1 MADRM
6 LPFGQVTPTARPI
19 GAFVQAAQQDTP
31 GPARP
36 VELPAA
42 RGIDTL
48 QQSGTTNVQ
57 GFNQFQQLAAALAP
71 FSSALMKTAETGYES
86 YAKGKIE
93 EGYYRARN
101 QYARA
106 QLSLQVQAETGAAD
120 AASTIG
126 QLQKRDPEAAQLLK
140 ESNPWALIGQRRAV
154 AQLVA
159 ADVEN
164 ALEDDLVNSA
174 GLLAQMKPGSPALK
188 ARQVQLTSQAL
199 GRYGLTGDELEVNFY
214 VTPRVNKASEQYT
227 DKQRKFYNKAVEDST
242 TSAATAALGATVDQI
257 LKNDAVV
264 DGVTYKRGTAEW
276 REYGAAVLTQG
287 LDQQLRLLD
296 PEARARAIQYIR
308 AQVGGTYGNAGPFAA
323 GLLQSIRGGDPSMPY
338 EKRPTWGAMA
348 PLEMQELQVRGMKAT
363 QEQHDLKQ
371 KTVENQ
377 LNTAWY
383 GTPEKKG
390 PGSLDPNDPGYP
402 AALVAF
408 RNMALGM
415 GYLNPEEYIARRA
428 NDQSRYVQVV
438 SPPDPF
444 LAENFAVEIGMMP
457 PSAWTDDPNAYANA
471 LRQAQQIANQE
482 PTPEGKRETYRRLV
496 GEIDKARSSAADF
509 DAGVRDRVQQEV
521 LQDLDSD
528 AVRQIRDK
536 QKVGGKQGPLLS
548 QMMASQ
554 IGSGVSVSAAVAST
568 YQNAQLTAAA
578 NRLTA
583 LYERELSTGIRNW
596 KAENPGRQLSPAQ
609 RSVEMSEAAARAR
622 KSPQYVQII
631 KELTGRQPG
640 ELGPRKVGTNP
651 KDARGVPREGAR
663 KLSDDTIRTYQSR
676 PVMEPR
682 WVYGELQQLQRGKP
696 VSPEL
701 YNMARRANTTTF
713 NYLLEQLKMYPT
725 LDPKGEAKRWLE
737 EKIRQQRPA
746 RTVAGNQVSSVV
758 RDGLGGWNP
767 LAAGGWLMS
776 MIAPPAAAATLP
788 PSFSMVLPPGGVA
801 SSGDL
806 AGLGRGMGGLLGLIR
821 SGEGGW
827 NSVNRGVAGDT
838 PGGIG
843 TLTTRAIGSLVDLQE
858 RGRVFAVGAYQ
869 FTPGV
874 LARAMREAGLSRN
887 APFTP
892 ENQNR
897 MAVALITG
905 SKRPALA
912 AYIRG
917 ESNNLNAA
925 HTEIAQE
932 WAALQGPSGRGMYDN
947 DKAGNKASVS
957 SQKVRALL
965 QQARQEYIGRNRGR
979 RASATPNTELGNQ
992 LVAQLA
998 EEGGYEDVAGLQP
1011 LPINRMLRQAG
1022 RPMSPASRGQDAPW
1036 YGTRKGM
1043 KVDPSLHDQTI
1054 QRNQRNQQ
1062 AIENWDPI
1070 EAESKQRLNNTNP
1083 SPRSRASAPSQVKAV
1098 EFLYEL
1104 ERKVE
1109 RRKRDA
1115 FDEAGKDDP
1124 RSRMSGPVYK
1134 EFANETAKMSKAADN
1149 TLFLTPKERAAVRS
1163 MTFQV
1168 LDAAAKGRDELGK
1181 EDLPVSLNRAFPK
1194 LGNDLLYEWNM
1205 RRLRLRENTVD
1216 MLQMGRDAIRPI
1228 DLPGQ

>member
-363 QEQHDLKQ
+363 QEQHDLQQ

-438 SPPDPF
+438 RPPDPF
-444 LAENFAVEIGMMP
+444 LAENFAVEIGMVP

-528 AVRQIRDK
+528 AVRQIRNE
-536 QKVGGKQGPLLS
+536 QKVGGKQGSALD
-548 QMMASQ
+548 QMLASRM
-554 IGSGVSVSAAVAST
+554 GSGASVSTAVAST
-568 YQNAQLTAAA
+568 YQNAKLTAAA

-583 LYERELSTGIRNW
+583 LYERELSKGIRDW

-651 KDARGVPREGAR
+651 RDARGVPREGAR

-737 EKIRQQRPA
+737 EKSRQQRPA

-788 PSFSMVLPPGGVA
+788 PSFMGGAERFPAGSPGQFEKPESVVYERPGRGNQPGVDYWFPSKQFPAVLTGRVKDVGREPGYGNYVVVESTDPRNGQKVDVLYGHLPDGGVYVRRGQTINAGQLIGKQGGTGNVRSADGTIA
-801 SSGDL
+801 SVDFFAPRPAGSRDMTPYQDFDGLRRFVTSRMVSG
-806 AGLGRGMGGLLGLIR
+806 GRSTSSSTQISMATPTTRRGGGLTGIATYYNG
-821 SGEGGW
+821 SGG
-827 NSVNRGVAGDT
+827 SDGVAGGPTANGEIYDPNKMTAAVQWSQRGKYLNKWVTVEDLDT
-838 PGGIG
+838 GRSVRVWVNDVGQMGG
-843 TLTTRAIGSLVDLQE
+843 
-858 RGRVFAVGAYQ
+858 
-869 FTPGV
+869 
-874 LARAMREAGLSRN
+874 
-887 APFTP
+887 
-892 ENQNR
+892 
-897 MAVALITG
+897 
-905 SKRPALA
+905 
-912 AYIRG
+912 
-917 ESNNLNAA
+917 
-925 HTEIAQE
+925 TEQ
-932 WAALQGPSGRGMYDN
+932 S
-947 DKAGNKASVS
+947 
-957 SQKVRALL
+957 
-965 QQARQEYIGRNRGR
+965 
-979 RASATPNTELGNQ
+979 
-992 LVAQLA
+992 
-998 EEGGYEDVAGLQP
+998 
-1011 LPINRMLRQAG
+1011 INRTDPRVIDL
-1022 RPMSPASRGQDAPW
+1022 SPAAFRKLFGSTQRGT
-1036 YGTRKGM
+1036 GRIRIKG
-1043 KVDPSLHDQTI
+1043 
-1054 QRNQRNQQ
+1054 
-1062 AIENWDPI
+1062 
-1070 EAESKQRLNNTNP
+1070 
-1083 SPRSRASAPSQVKAV
+1083 VK
-1098 EFLYEL
+1098 
-1104 ERKVE
+1104 
-1109 RRKRDA
+1109 
-1115 FDEAGKDDP
+1115 
-1124 RSRMSGPVYK
+1124 
-1134 EFANETAKMSKAADN
+1134 
-1149 TLFLTPKERAAVRS
+1149 
-1163 MTFQV
+1163 
-1168 LDAAAKGRDELGK
+1168 
-1181 EDLPVSLNRAFPK
+1181 
-1194 LGNDLLYEWNM
+1194 
-1205 RRLRLRENTVD
+1205 
-1216 MLQMGRDAIRPI
+1216 
-1228 DLPGQ
+1228 

>member
-227 DKQRKFYNKAVEDST
+227 DKQRKFYNKAVEEST

-363 QEQHDLKQ
+363 QEQHDLQ
-371 KTVENQ
+371 QQTLQ
-377 LNTAWY
+377 LKVDEIWDA
-383 GTPEKKG
+383 G
-390 PGSLDPNDPGYP
+390 PGRLIPGDLNWLP
-402 AALVAF
+402 TIRDFQIKAAALGFLDVESYVI
-408 RNMALGM
+408 RRGK
-415 GYLNPEEYIARRA
+415 ERSEYI
-428 NDQSRYVQVV
+428 QVV

-444 LAENFAVEIGMMP
+444 LAENFAVEIGMVP

-471 LRQAQQIANQE
+471 LRQAQQIASQE

-536 QKVGGKQGPLLS
+536 QKVGGKQGPMLS

-788 PSFSMVLPPGGVA
+788 PSFMGGAERFPAGSPGQFEKPESVVYERPGRGNQPGVDYWFPSKQFPAVLTGRVKDVGREPGYGNYVVVESTDPRNGQKVDVLYGHLPDGGVYVRRGQTINAGQLIGKQGGTGNVRSADGTIA
-801 SSGDL
+801 SVDFFAPRPAGSRDMTPYQDFDGLRRFVTSRMVSG
-806 AGLGRGMGGLLGLIR
+806 GRSTSSSTQISMATPTTRRGGGLTGIATYYNG
-821 SGEGGW
+821 SGG
-827 NSVNRGVAGDT
+827 SDGVAGGPTANGEIYDPNKMTAAVQWSQRGKYLNKWVTVEDLDT
-838 PGGIG
+838 GRSVRVWVNDVGQMGG
-843 TLTTRAIGSLVDLQE
+843 
-858 RGRVFAVGAYQ
+858 
-869 FTPGV
+869 
-874 LARAMREAGLSRN
+874 
-887 APFTP
+887 
-892 ENQNR
+892 
-897 MAVALITG
+897 
-905 SKRPALA
+905 
-912 AYIRG
+912 
-917 ESNNLNAA
+917 
-925 HTEIAQE
+925 TEQ
-932 WAALQGPSGRGMYDN
+932 S
-947 DKAGNKASVS
+947 
-957 SQKVRALL
+957 
-965 QQARQEYIGRNRGR
+965 
-979 RASATPNTELGNQ
+979 
-992 LVAQLA
+992 
-998 EEGGYEDVAGLQP
+998 
-1011 LPINRMLRQAG
+1011 INRTDPRVIDL
-1022 RPMSPASRGQDAPW
+1022 SPAAFRKLFGSTQRGT
-1036 YGTRKGM
+1036 GRIRIKG
-1043 KVDPSLHDQTI
+1043 
-1054 QRNQRNQQ
+1054 
-1062 AIENWDPI
+1062 
-1070 EAESKQRLNNTNP
+1070 
-1083 SPRSRASAPSQVKAV
+1083 VK
-1098 EFLYEL
+1098 
-1104 ERKVE
+1104 
-1109 RRKRDA
+1109 
-1115 FDEAGKDDP
+1115 
-1124 RSRMSGPVYK
+1124 
-1134 EFANETAKMSKAADN
+1134 
-1149 TLFLTPKERAAVRS
+1149 
-1163 MTFQV
+1163 
-1168 LDAAAKGRDELGK
+1168 
-1181 EDLPVSLNRAFPK
+1181 
-1194 LGNDLLYEWNM
+1194 
-1205 RRLRLRENTVD
+1205 
-1216 MLQMGRDAIRPI
+1216 
-1228 DLPGQ
+1228 

>member
-371 KTVENQ
+371 QTVENQ

-438 SPPDPF
+438 RPPDPF
-444 LAENFAVEIGMMP
+444 LAENFAVEIGMVP

-471 LRQAQQIANQE
+471 LRQAQQIASQE

-528 AVRQIRDK
+528 AVRQIRNE
-536 QKVGGKQGPLLS
+536 QKVGGKQGSALD
-548 QMMASQ
+548 QMLASRM
-554 IGSGVSVSAAVAST
+554 GSGASVSTAVAST
-568 YQNAQLTAAA
+568 YQNAKLTAAA

-651 KDARGVPREGAR
+651 RDARGVPREGAR

-788 PSFSMVLPPGGVA
+788 PSFMGGAEGFPAGSPGQFEKPESVVYERPGRGNQPGVDYWFPSKQFPAVLAGRVKDVGREPGYGNYVVVESTDPRNGQTVDVLYGHLPDGGVYVRRGQTINAGQLIGKQGGTGNVKSADGTIASVDFFAPRPAGSRDMTPYQDFDGLRRFVTSRMVSGGRSTSSSTQISMATPTTRPGGGLTGIA
-801 SSGDL
+801 TYYNGSGGSD
-806 AGLGRGMGGLLGLIR
+806 
-821 SGEGGW
+821 
-827 NSVNRGVAGDT
+827 GVAGGPTANGEIYDPNKMTAAVQWSQRGKYLNKWVTVEDLDT
-838 PGGIG
+838 GRSVRVWVNDVGQMGG
-843 TLTTRAIGSLVDLQE
+843 
-858 RGRVFAVGAYQ
+858 
-869 FTPGV
+869 
-874 LARAMREAGLSRN
+874 
-887 APFTP
+887 
-892 ENQNR
+892 
-897 MAVALITG
+897 
-905 SKRPALA
+905 
-912 AYIRG
+912 
-917 ESNNLNAA
+917 
-925 HTEIAQE
+925 TEQ
-932 WAALQGPSGRGMYDN
+932 S
-947 DKAGNKASVS
+947 
-957 SQKVRALL
+957 
-965 QQARQEYIGRNRGR
+965 
-979 RASATPNTELGNQ
+979 
-992 LVAQLA
+992 
-998 EEGGYEDVAGLQP
+998 
-1011 LPINRMLRQAG
+1011 INRTDPRVIDL
-1022 RPMSPASRGQDAPW
+1022 SPAAFRKLFGSTQRGT
-1036 YGTRKGM
+1036 GRIRIKG
-1043 KVDPSLHDQTI
+1043 
-1054 QRNQRNQQ
+1054 
-1062 AIENWDPI
+1062 
-1070 EAESKQRLNNTNP
+1070 
-1083 SPRSRASAPSQVKAV
+1083 VK
-1098 EFLYEL
+1098 
-1104 ERKVE
+1104 
-1109 RRKRDA
+1109 
-1115 FDEAGKDDP
+1115 
-1124 RSRMSGPVYK
+1124 
-1134 EFANETAKMSKAADN
+1134 
-1149 TLFLTPKERAAVRS
+1149 
-1163 MTFQV
+1163 
-1168 LDAAAKGRDELGK
+1168 
-1181 EDLPVSLNRAFPK
+1181 
-1194 LGNDLLYEWNM
+1194 
-1205 RRLRLRENTVD
+1205 
-1216 MLQMGRDAIRPI
+1216 
-1228 DLPGQ
+1228 

>member
-371 KTVENQ
+371 QTVENQ

-438 SPPDPF
+438 RPPDPF

-471 LRQAQQIANQE
+471 LRQARQIASQE
-482 PTPEGKRETYRRLV
+482 PTQEGKQETYRRLV

-536 QKVGGKQGPLLS
+536 QKVGGKQGSALD
-548 QMMASQ
+548 QMLASRM
-554 IGSGVSVSAAVAST
+554 GSGASVSTAVAST
-568 YQNAQLTAAA
+568 YQNAKLTAAA

-583 LYERELSTGIRNW
+583 LYERELSKGIRDW
-596 KAENPGRQLSPAQ
+596 KAENPRRQLSPAQ

-788 PSFSMVLPPGGVA
+788 PSFMGGAEGFPGGSPGQFEKPESVVYERP
-801 SSGDL
+801 
-806 AGLGRGMGGLLGLIR
+806 GRGNQPGVDYWFPSKQFPAVLTGRVKDVGREPGYGNYVVVESTDPRNGQKVDVLYGHLPDGGVYVRRGQTINAGQLIGKQGGTGNVRSADGTIASVDFFAPRPAGSRDMTPYQDFDGLRRFVTSRMVSGGRSTSSSTQISMATPTTRRGGGLTGIATYYNG
-821 SGEGGW
+821 SGG
-827 NSVNRGVAGDT
+827 SDGVAGGPTANGEIYDPNKMTAAVQWSQRGKYLNKWVTVEDLDT
-838 PGGIG
+838 GRSVRVWVNDVGQMGG
-843 TLTTRAIGSLVDLQE
+843 
-858 RGRVFAVGAYQ
+858 
-869 FTPGV
+869 
-874 LARAMREAGLSRN
+874 
-887 APFTP
+887 
-892 ENQNR
+892 
-897 MAVALITG
+897 
-905 SKRPALA
+905 
-912 AYIRG
+912 
-917 ESNNLNAA
+917 
-925 HTEIAQE
+925 TEQ
-932 WAALQGPSGRGMYDN
+932 S
-947 DKAGNKASVS
+947 
-957 SQKVRALL
+957 
-965 QQARQEYIGRNRGR
+965 
-979 RASATPNTELGNQ
+979 
-992 LVAQLA
+992 
-998 EEGGYEDVAGLQP
+998 
-1011 LPINRMLRQAG
+1011 INRTDPRVIDL
-1022 RPMSPASRGQDAPW
+1022 SPAAFRKLFGSTQRGT
-1036 YGTRKGM
+1036 GRIRIKG
-1043 KVDPSLHDQTI
+1043 
-1054 QRNQRNQQ
+1054 
-1062 AIENWDPI
+1062 
-1070 EAESKQRLNNTNP
+1070 
-1083 SPRSRASAPSQVKAV
+1083 VK
-1098 EFLYEL
+1098 
-1104 ERKVE
+1104 
-1109 RRKRDA
+1109 
-1115 FDEAGKDDP
+1115 
-1124 RSRMSGPVYK
+1124 
-1134 EFANETAKMSKAADN
+1134 
-1149 TLFLTPKERAAVRS
+1149 
-1163 MTFQV
+1163 
-1168 LDAAAKGRDELGK
+1168 
-1181 EDLPVSLNRAFPK
+1181 
-1194 LGNDLLYEWNM
+1194 
-1205 RRLRLRENTVD
+1205 
-1216 MLQMGRDAIRPI
+1216 
-1228 DLPGQ
+1228 

>member
-154 AQLVA
+154 AQLAA

-227 DKQRKFYNKAVEDST
+227 DKQRKFYNKAVEEST

-363 QEQHDLKQ
+363 QEQHDLQQ

-438 SPPDPF
+438 RPPDPF

-471 LRQAQQIANQE
+471 LRQAQQIASQE
-482 PTPEGKRETYRRLV
+482 PTQEGKQETYRRLV

-528 AVRQIRDK
+528 AVRQIRNE
-536 QKVGGKQGPLLS
+536 QKVGGKQGSALD
-548 QMMASQ
+548 QMLASRM
-554 IGSGVSVSAAVAST
+554 GSGASVSTAVAST
-568 YQNAQLTAAA
+568 YQNAKLTAAA

-583 LYERELSTGIRNW
+583 LYERELSKGIRDW

-651 KDARGVPREGAR
+651 RDARGVPREGAR

-737 EKIRQQRPA
+737 EKSRQQRPA

-788 PSFSMVLPPGGVA
+788 PSFMGGAEGFPGGSPGQFEKPESVVYERP
-801 SSGDL
+801 
-806 AGLGRGMGGLLGLIR
+806 GRGNQPGVDYWFPSKQFPAVLTGRVKDVGREPGYGNYVVVESTDPRNGQTVDVLYGHLPDGGVYVRQGQTINAGQLIGKQGGTGNVKSADGTIASVDFFAPRPAGSRDMTPYQDFDGLRRFVTSRMVSGGRSTSSSTQISMATPTTRRGGGLTGIATYYNG
-821 SGEGGW
+821 SGG
-827 NSVNRGVAGDT
+827 SDGVAGGPTANGEIYDPNKMTAAVQWSQRGKYLNKWVTVEDLDT
-838 PGGIG
+838 GRSVRVWVNDVGQMGG
-843 TLTTRAIGSLVDLQE
+843 
-858 RGRVFAVGAYQ
+858 
-869 FTPGV
+869 
-874 LARAMREAGLSRN
+874 
-887 APFTP
+887 
-892 ENQNR
+892 
-897 MAVALITG
+897 
-905 SKRPALA
+905 
-912 AYIRG
+912 
-917 ESNNLNAA
+917 
-925 HTEIAQE
+925 TEQ
-932 WAALQGPSGRGMYDN
+932 S
-947 DKAGNKASVS
+947 
-957 SQKVRALL
+957 
-965 QQARQEYIGRNRGR
+965 
-979 RASATPNTELGNQ
+979 
-992 LVAQLA
+992 
-998 EEGGYEDVAGLQP
+998 
-1011 LPINRMLRQAG
+1011 INRTDPRVIDL
-1022 RPMSPASRGQDAPW
+1022 SPAAFRKLFGSTQRGT
-1036 YGTRKGM
+1036 GRIRIKG
-1043 KVDPSLHDQTI
+1043 
-1054 QRNQRNQQ
+1054 
-1062 AIENWDPI
+1062 
-1070 EAESKQRLNNTNP
+1070 
-1083 SPRSRASAPSQVKAV
+1083 VK
-1098 EFLYEL
+1098 
-1104 ERKVE
+1104 
-1109 RRKRDA
+1109 
-1115 FDEAGKDDP
+1115 
-1124 RSRMSGPVYK
+1124 
-1134 EFANETAKMSKAADN
+1134 
-1149 TLFLTPKERAAVRS
+1149 
-1163 MTFQV
+1163 
-1168 LDAAAKGRDELGK
+1168 
-1181 EDLPVSLNRAFPK
+1181 
-1194 LGNDLLYEWNM
+1194 
-1205 RRLRLRENTVD
+1205 
-1216 MLQMGRDAIRPI
+1216 
-1228 DLPGQ
+1228 

>member
-371 KTVENQ
+371 QTLKLKVDEIWD
-377 LNTAWY
+377 A
-383 GTPEKKG
+383 G
-390 PGSLDPNDPGYP
+390 PGRLTRGDPNWLPTIRDFQIKA
-402 AALVAF
+402 AALGFLDVESYVI
-408 RNMALGM
+408 RRGK
-415 GYLNPEEYIARRA
+415 ERSEYI
-428 NDQSRYVQVV
+428 QVV
-438 SPPDPF
+438 RPPDPF

-471 LRQAQQIANQE
+471 LRQAQQIASQE
-482 PTPEGKRETYRRLV
+482 PTPEGQRETYQLLV
-496 GEIDKARSSAADF
+496 GKIDKARSSAADF

-536 QKVGGKQGPLLS
+536 QKVGGKQGPMLS

-651 KDARGVPREGAR
+651 RDARGVPREGAR

-788 PSFSMVLPPGGVA
+788 PSFMGGAERFPAGSPGQFEKPESVVYERPGRGNQPGVDYWFRSKQFPAVLTGRVKDVGREPRYGNYVVVESTDPRNGQTVDVLYGHLPDGGVYVRQGQTINAGQLIGKQGGTGNVKSADGTIASVDFLAPRPAGSRDMTPYQDFDGLRRFVTSRMVSGGRSTSSSTQISMATPTTRPGGGLTGIA
-801 SSGDL
+801 TYYNGSGGSD
-806 AGLGRGMGGLLGLIR
+806 
-821 SGEGGW
+821 
-827 NSVNRGVAGDT
+827 GVAGGPTANGEIYDPNKMTAAVQWSQRGKYLNKWVTVEDLDT
-838 PGGIG
+838 GRSVRVWVNDVGQMGG
-843 TLTTRAIGSLVDLQE
+843 
-858 RGRVFAVGAYQ
+858 
-869 FTPGV
+869 
-874 LARAMREAGLSRN
+874 
-887 APFTP
+887 
-892 ENQNR
+892 
-897 MAVALITG
+897 
-905 SKRPALA
+905 
-912 AYIRG
+912 
-917 ESNNLNAA
+917 
-925 HTEIAQE
+925 TEQ
-932 WAALQGPSGRGMYDN
+932 S
-947 DKAGNKASVS
+947 
-957 SQKVRALL
+957 
-965 QQARQEYIGRNRGR
+965 
-979 RASATPNTELGNQ
+979 
-992 LVAQLA
+992 
-998 EEGGYEDVAGLQP
+998 
-1011 LPINRMLRQAG
+1011 INRTDPRVIDL
-1022 RPMSPASRGQDAPW
+1022 SPAAFRKLFGSTQRGT
-1036 YGTRKGM
+1036 GRIRIKG
-1043 KVDPSLHDQTI
+1043 
-1054 QRNQRNQQ
+1054 
-1062 AIENWDPI
+1062 
-1070 EAESKQRLNNTNP
+1070 
-1083 SPRSRASAPSQVKAV
+1083 VK
-1098 EFLYEL
+1098 
-1104 ERKVE
+1104 
-1109 RRKRDA
+1109 
-1115 FDEAGKDDP
+1115 
-1124 RSRMSGPVYK
+1124 
-1134 EFANETAKMSKAADN
+1134 
-1149 TLFLTPKERAAVRS
+1149 
-1163 MTFQV
+1163 
-1168 LDAAAKGRDELGK
+1168 
-1181 EDLPVSLNRAFPK
+1181 
-1194 LGNDLLYEWNM
+1194 
-1205 RRLRLRENTVD
+1205 
-1216 MLQMGRDAIRPI
+1216 
-1228 DLPGQ
+1228 